1 MQTTTTSTT
10 AGRGQ
15 ASAAALDLQNNHS
28 GIAPQ
33 QENRPA
39 GLRQQFVRWCGDQVL
54 ALVASRPRLYGLLM
68 ALRTFRWRMEVE
80 RRLHEGRLAVDFGP
94 AGERLASGCIVPC
107 RRTHVR
113 IQDAR
118 SFSSTLGEA
127 SLYERWVFLQGWNR
141 GEQFALCKL
150 DTPRTDAERQ
160 P

>member
-1 MQTTTTSTT
+1 MQTTSTI
-10 AGRGQ
+10 AGRSQ
-15 ASAAALDLQNNHS
+15 YAAAALDLQDNHS

-33 QENRPA
+33 QENRPS
-39 GLRQQFVRWCGDQVL
+39 GLGQQFVRWCRDRVL
-54 ALVASRPRLYGLLM
+54 ALVASQPRLSGFLI

-80 RRLHEGRLAVDFGP
+80 RCLHQDRLAVDFGP

-107 RRTHVR
+107 RRTHAR

-118 SFSSTLGEA
+118 SFSSTLPKA
-127 SLYERWVFLQGWNR
+127 SLYEQRVFLQGWDR